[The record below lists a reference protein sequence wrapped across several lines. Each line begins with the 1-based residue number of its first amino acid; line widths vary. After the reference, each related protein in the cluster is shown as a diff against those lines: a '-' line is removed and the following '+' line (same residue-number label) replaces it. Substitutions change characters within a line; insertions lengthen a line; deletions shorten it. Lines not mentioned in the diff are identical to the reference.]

1 MKRNKNRRQLRNFIL
16 NKKQLG
22 VVIVSSFYFFLAITA
37 ILMAIISP
45 IYGDIFQS
53 DEVSVQRESAKVFI
67 ILSEK
72 LVIALSTVFIFTI
85 IPLIWVS
92 HRFFGPLINFS
103 NIFNRVAQG
112 DLTARVYLR
121 RGDLLTSE
129 AHLVNNMINSLSN
142 SISDIE
148 KQHNLLVMAFL
159 DVIENRRS
167 QVRLIDDLIKV
178 HSQAL
183 VCQNLIS
190 RFKTAEVAD
199 QKNKSPDSSVSIQ
212 GAAD

>member
-1 MKRNKNRRQLRNFIL
+1 VKRNQNRRQLRNFIL

-22 VVIVSSFYFFLAITA
+22 VVIVSSVYFFVAITA
-37 ILMAIISP
+37 ILMTVMTP
-45 IYGDIFQS
+45 MYGDIYKS

-72 LVIALSTVFIFTI
+72 LVIALSAVFIFTI

-103 NIFNRVAQG
+103 NIFKRVAQG

-129 AHLVNNMINSLSN
+129 AYLVNDMINSLSN

-148 KQHNLLVMAFL
+148 KQHNLLVMAL
-159 DVIENRRS
+159 MDVVENSRP
-167 QVRLIDDLIKV
+167 QGRLIDDLIKV

-183 VCQNLIS
+183 VCQNLLS
-190 RFKTAEVAD
+190 KFRTAEVAD
-199 QKNKSPDSSVSIQ
+199 QKNECPDSSASIQ
-212 GAAD
+212 GAAN

>member
-72 LVIALSTVFIFTI
+72 LVIALSAVFIFTI

>member
-1 MKRNKNRRQLRNFIL
+1 MKRNQNRRQLRNFIL

-22 VVIVSSFYFFLAITA
+22 VVIVSSVYFFLAITA

-112 DLTARVYLR
+112 DLSARVYLR

-148 KQHNLLVMAFL
+148 KQHNLLVTAL
-159 DVIENRRS
+159 IDVVENSRA
-167 QVRLIDDLIKV
+167 QGGLIDDLIKV

-183 VCQNLIS
+183 VCQNLLS
-190 RFKTAEVAD
+190 KFKTAEVAD
-199 QKNKSPDSSVSIQ
+199 KKNKFPDSSVSIQ